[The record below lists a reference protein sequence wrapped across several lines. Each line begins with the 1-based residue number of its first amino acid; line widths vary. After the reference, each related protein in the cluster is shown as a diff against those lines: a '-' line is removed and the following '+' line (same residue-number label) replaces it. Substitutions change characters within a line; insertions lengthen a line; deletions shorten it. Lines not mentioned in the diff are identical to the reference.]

1 MNIKKISAA
10 IITAAVL
17 AVAAPMT
24 GVLPDPLGVVASAAS
39 PDPVQT
45 EYKAGDFFGVAMNPE
60 TGETFGEA
68 TDVMSAHQ
76 ISSEEFGNGAVYDC
90 QVLDDG
96 TIRVYTY
103 CMGNEFIH
111 QGKKITIPSEICG
124 YTVTEIGGIGE
135 DSHCVGGFSSIT
147 IPDTVKTINPSA
159 FAFNFYLEEIN
170 FGANSRLKLID
181 SWAFQDCRSLK
192 SVSIP
197 AGVETIATGAFGN
210 TDKEFSSKLIGK
222 DFTNIY
228 SLTSVNFASN
238 STLKLIDQWAFQRQT
253 ALKSITLPDSLEKIG
268 GGAFINCS
276 GLTEITIPANV
287 NEVVGSAFSCTGNN
301 IMNISKIEVD
311 PNNKNYKSVD
321 GILFSKDGKTIVR
334 YPAAKNGGYAV
345 PADVN
350 TIGGGAF
357 AHSTKLTSV
366 TISEGVTDIPEN
378 AFTYCTSL
386 AEVKLPSTLKT
397 IGKWGFEACAFTSL
411 DIPESVTSIDTHAF
425 DSTPLK
431 TISGIAGSYAETF
444 AKENG
449 YTFNNG
455 SSEQPSKPDDTSKPT
470 DTPTTFTDDSG
481 EKAADI
487 EVIAKPNV
495 IPKEAHFS
503 VRLDDK
509 NTTAE
514 RIAYNCYFTYN
525 GAEYEPTD
533 TVTVR
538 IPVPVAMRDIADTLK
553 VYHLQDGKYVNM
565 SAKVENGYLV
575 FDTDHFSVYVVTA
588 ENLENGGTSTPT
600 TSDTTSSTP
609 TASDTS
615 SSAPTS
621 SDTASSAPTTS
632 DKGNPDTGVTAI
644 AVTAGAVALAGAIV
658 LIAHKKRK

>member
-10 IITAAVL
+10 VIAAAVL
-17 AVAAPMT
+17 VVAAPMT
-24 GVLPDPLGVVASAAS
+24 GVLPDPLSVVASAAS

-68 TDVMSAHQ
+68 TDVMTAHQ

-111 QGKKITIPSEICG
+111 QGKKITIPSTICG
-124 YTVTEIGGIGE
+124 YTVTEIGGISE

-170 FGANSRLKLID
+170 FGANSQLKLID

-345 PADVN
+345 PVDVN
-350 TIGGGAF
+350 TIGDGAF

-366 TISEGVTDIPEN
+366 TILEGVTDIPEN

-386 AEVKLPSTLKT
+386 AEVKLPNTLKT
-397 IGKWGFEACAFTSL
+397 IGKWGFEACAFTSI
-411 DIPESVTSIDTHAF
+411 DIPASVTSIDANAF

-431 TISGIAGSYAETF
+431 NINGVAGSYAETF
-444 AKENG
+444 ARENS
-449 YTFNNG
+449 YTFNGG
-455 SSEQPSKPDDTSKPT
+455 SSEQPSKPT
-470 DTPTTFTDDSG
+470 DTPNTFTDDSG
-481 EKAADI
+481 DKAADI

-503 VRLDDK
+503 VRLDDA
-509 NTTAE
+509 NTTTE

-525 GAEYEPTD
+525 GKEYEPTD

-538 IPVPVAMRDIADTLK
+538 IPVPVAMRDIANTLK

-588 ENLENGGTSTPT
+588 ENLENGDTST
-600 TSDTTSSTP
+600 
-609 TASDTS
+609 
-615 SSAPTS
+615 PTS
-621 SDTASSAPTTS
+621 SDTASSAPTDP

-644 AVTAGAVALAGAIV
+644 VTTIGVVALAGAVVI
-658 LIAHKKRK
+658 ITKKRK